1 MKSFDN
7 LEFYARA
14 ATTSFLATASFDDEE
29 EDDDDELEPQDDV
42 IYPVYDDM

>member
-7 LEFYARA
+7 LKFYARA
-14 ATTSFLATASFDDEE
+14 ATTSFLATASYDDEE
-29 EDDDDELEPQDDV
+29 EDDEPEPQDDV